1 MSTDNL
7 KPLAD
12 EYGNLKAQ
20 IAELETR
27 KDDIKEIFEQAGVHT
42 LEGDA
47 FRCVGS
53 DIPTSMGPDFE
64 KIARKF
70 ATVKVID
77 HPANQK
83 ITRTGYYRVSVY
95 ARTGVVS

>member
-1 MSTDNL
+1 MTDINL
-7 KPLAD
+7 SPLAD
-12 EYGNLKAQ
+12 EFGSIKAQ
-20 IAELETR
+20 IADLELRQKT
-27 KDDIKEIFEQAGVHT
+27 IKEIFETAGVHEV
-42 LEGDA
+42 EGDS

-53 DIPTSMGPDFE
+53 DIASSVGPDFE

-70 ATVKVID
+70 ATDKVIE

-83 ITRTGYYRVSVY
+83 VNRVGYYRVSVY

>member
-1 MSTDNL
+1 MTDIKL

-27 KDDIKEIFEQAGVHT
+27 KDDIKEIFEQAGVRS

-53 DIPTSMGPDFE
+53 DIPSSIGPDFE

-70 ATVKVID
+70 ATDKVIE

-83 ITRTGYYRVSVY
+83 VTRTGYYRVSVY